1 VWLDPLD
8 SANFSAS
15 YVNEFTFCSGYLDN
29 ETGLP
34 LPWVA
39 SYNFEASEPLQ
50 PGFEVPNGYLCPRG
64 SICML
69 KDNPYNGTLHF
80 DNIFNGLEVG
90 FVMISGTSF
99 SKVMYDT
106 INSDSL
112 PATLFFG
119 FGIVC
124 LRVWLVNFLLV
135 SYAIYFSHFNLVLE
149 PRERSLEPEN
159 LSTKRLSAWE
169 MQCKNMCAR
178 TFWCWIL
185 LITYDLVSQ
194 CFRGPSTRFD
204 NWIDISGV
212 VVTLLL
218 DIEIILRIFA
228 APWRVFLRSPRNVVD
243 CGLALST
250 TIIALLLLS
259 AHLSKKASAGLTIFQ
274 ILRAYRIILVIPT
287 SGKLVQRII
296 LQFSSGRL
304 GSTILFVLLLTFLVS
319 VLANQLFKGSI
330 PVNSAEEPIQI
341 TFSSTLNSFYGIFQI
356 LSRARWTDILYNV
369 TSYSQTFHEASIG
382 AIFLTGWYI
391 LASWFVMPAFIPLI
405 NNAFQ
410 IHSRT
415 KKTVQTAAFL
425 QGKELVKPLARI
437 GVDSAFPFPSLSK
450 RRDSP
455 EYTATGVVML
465 EEDTLRE
472 FLAGLE
478 DESEDSSE
486 NALSIPNPSS
496 ENEQPSGI
504 LEKCKAVFGSWEDN
518 PFHSDLTAENP
529 LEMARH
535 SISVAAAR
543 NAAEEEYMARHP
555 TYNDA
560 LYIFRPR
567 NSIRR
572 LCQQLV
578 SPGPVKRRFHGV
590 EPNRIAQFAFSAV
603 VFAAVVATTV
613 ITCIAAP
620 LYQRQYFEIFGYSL
634 ETWFIWTDIM
644 FTVMF
649 TFEAFI
655 RSVADG
661 FFWTPNAYYRT
672 FWGSIDGAILISMW
686 ATVVTTIVTEGAVP
700 RSMAVFKSLRAFR
713 LLTVSDSARYTLFS
727 LMCTGFSRIIV
738 VR

>member
-1 VWLDPLD
+1 V
-8 SANFSAS
+8 
-15 YVNEFTFCSGYLDN
+15 
-29 ETGLP
+29 
-34 LPWVA
+34 
-39 SYNFEASEPLQ
+39 
-50 PGFEVPNGYLCPRG
+50 
-64 SICML
+64 
-69 KDNPYNGTLHF
+69 
-80 DNIFNGLEVG
+80 
-90 FVMISGTSF
+90 
-99 SKVMYDT
+99 
-106 INSDSL
+106 
-112 PATLFFG
+112 
-119 FGIVC
+119 
-124 LRVWLVNFLLV
+124 
-135 SYAIYFSHFNLVLE
+135 
-149 PRERSLEPEN
+149 
-159 LSTKRLSAWE
+159 
-169 MQCKNMCAR
+169 
-178 TFWCWIL
+178 
-185 LITYDLVSQ
+185 
-194 CFRGPSTRFD
+194 
-204 NWIDISGV
+204 
-212 VVTLLL
+212 
-218 DIEIILRIFA
+218 
-228 APWRVFLRSPRNVVD
+228 
-243 CGLALST
+243 
-250 TIIALLLLS
+250 
-259 AHLSKKASAGLTIFQ
+259 
-274 ILRAYRIILVIPT
+274 
-287 SGKLVQRII
+287 
-296 LQFSSGRL
+296 
-304 GSTILFVLLLTFLVS
+304 
-319 VLANQLFKGSI
+319 
-330 PVNSAEEPIQI
+330 
-341 TFSSTLNSFYGIFQI
+341 
-356 LSRARWTDILYNV
+356 
-369 TSYSQTFHEASIG
+369 
-382 AIFLTGWYI
+382 
-391 LASWFVMPAFIPLI
+391 
-405 NNAFQ
+405 
-410 IHSRT
+410 
-415 KKTVQTAAFL
+415 
-425 QGKELVKPLARI
+425 
-437 GVDSAFPFPSLSK
+437 
-450 RRDSP
+450 
-455 EYTATGVVML
+455 L

-543 NAAEEEYMARHP
+543 NAAEEEYMARHS

-572 LCQQLV
+572 LFQQLV

-613 ITCIAAP
+613 ITCIATP

-727 LMCTGFSRIIV
+727 LMCTEFSRIIV